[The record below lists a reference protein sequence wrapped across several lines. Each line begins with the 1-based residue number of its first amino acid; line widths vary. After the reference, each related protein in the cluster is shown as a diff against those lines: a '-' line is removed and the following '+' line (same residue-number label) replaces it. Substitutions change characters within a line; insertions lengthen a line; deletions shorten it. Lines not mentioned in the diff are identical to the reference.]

1 MADGPTIREIQLVE
15 LEILNAVADL
25 CEKHG
30 VRYALYCGTLL
41 GAVRHGG
48 FIPWD
53 DDVDIA
59 MPLKDYYRF
68 LEVADE
74 LPKGFV
80 AQSPYNASNHAK
92 CWTRVC
98 ADGTTNMTPATAM
111 YGEHGGIFLDVYPMI
126 GAARTKLGERMQ
138 SVALRLSCRLR
149 SVRHYRAQL
158 ATGLAGEGS
167 KVVFKRILSVLP
179 AEPLRR
185 LGLAILPWAL
195 RDMTDADRIGTVD
208 AVPFAGKYLKSDWA
222 EVTKASFEGR
232 EFTIP
237 AMYGKIL
244 CIMYGD
250 WTQLPCET
258 ERVPHYEAE
267 GAIRDVHRDYREYG
281 AEFRASMRDRR
292 SSRKSRRSS

>member
-1 MADGPTIREIQLVE
+1 MARETTIRDIQLVE
-15 LEILNAVADL
+15 LEMLEAVADL
-25 CEKHG
+25 CDRHSI
-30 VRYALYCGTLL
+30 RYSLYCGTLL

-59 MPLKDYYRF
+59 MPLKDYLRF

-80 AQSPYNASNHAK
+80 IQSPYNAQNHAK

-98 ADGTTNMTPATAM
+98 ADGTTNMTLATAV
-111 YGEHGGIFLDVYPMI
+111 YGEHGGVFLDVYPMI

-138 SVALRLSCRLR
+138 SATLRLSCRLR

-158 ATGLAGEGS
+158 ATGMAGDGC
-167 KVVFKRILSVLP
+167 KVVFKRILSRLP
-179 AEPLRR
+179 SEPLRR

-195 RDMTDADRIGTVD
+195 KDTAGAERIGTVD
-208 AVPFAGKYLKSDWA
+208 AAPFEGKYLKGDWA
-222 EVTKASFEGR
+222 EVTKATFEGH

-237 AMYGKIL
+237 AKYVTIL
-244 CIMYGD
+244 CMMYGD
-250 WTQLPCET
+250 WTKLPPEC
-258 ERVPHYEAE
+258 ERVPHYNVE
-267 GAIRDVHRDYREYG
+267 GTIRDIHRDYREYA
-281 AEFRASMRDRR
+281 AEAREALAARR
-292 SSRKSRRSS
+292 RRRP